1 MKRLDNMNG
10 CNNCKHKKSQLV
22 WLEDNSKSVMIH
34 DCKLG
39 FKDKTNI
46 WWNNNGHKREESELD
61 SMDCFE
67 ETDSM
72 KSLNSMN
79 EILDKML
86 NIINK

>member
-1 MKRLDNMNG
+1 MSG
-10 CNNCKHKKSQLV
+10 CINCKHKKSELV
-22 WLEDNSKSVMIH
+22 WLDNNSKSIMIH

-39 FKDKTNI
+39 FKDKTND
-46 WWNNNGHKREESELD
+46 WWNNNGHKTEESELE

-72 KSLNSMN
+72 KSLKSMN

-86 NIINK
+86 NIVNK